1 MKRIFLA
8 HLHLKKERERKK
20 RIFSSRFKSFDSK
33 IDINCFDSRCIIS
46 SKVSWRIRKRMKR
59 IFLAHLHL
67 KKERERK
74 KRIFSSRFKSLT
86 SIVKLVLIAS
96 IDPRCIIYLAMKFYS
111 WDVEI
116 IQYRFQHFANY
127 NPKRRTNSFRIEL
140 RSIWLR
146 FLPNQYFINANVS
159 FQNFEKS
166 LGHDRSNRYDSY
178 RF

>member
-1 MKRIFLA
+1 
-8 HLHLKKERERKK
+8 
-20 RIFSSRFKSFDSK
+20 
-33 IDINCFDSRCIIS
+33 
-46 SKVSWRIRKRMKR
+46 MKR

-111 WDVEI
+111 WDVGI

-166 LGHDRSNRYDSY
+166 LGHDRSNRYDGCVPILTVRKTRKFEKHWVETHPSV
-178 RF
+178 RDRPRVFVKRARKSRNDICGT